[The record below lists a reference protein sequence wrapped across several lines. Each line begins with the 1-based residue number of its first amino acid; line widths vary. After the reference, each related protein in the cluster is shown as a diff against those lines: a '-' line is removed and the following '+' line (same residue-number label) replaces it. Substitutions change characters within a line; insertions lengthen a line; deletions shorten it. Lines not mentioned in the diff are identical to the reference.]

1 MTSLRLTLAVGALCA
16 TPLVLPAQGLGDA
29 AAATF
34 PQYATIKIGAGATAK
49 TVSQLSVPL
58 VLVLPLG
65 SRFNIDIA
73 TAYATSDVKENGK
86 TTSSIS
92 GLTDTQV
99 RANYTFGNDAVVVTL
114 GANLPTGQY
123 KIADDK
129 ADAAGQIGNDFL
141 LFPISSYGSG
151 FSATGGI
158 AFARP
163 VGDWNVGVAGSFRKS
178 TKFDAFTG
186 TGATGGKET
195 LTFTPADEV
204 RARIGADRYIG
215 NGRLALGFT
224 YSSFG
229 SDVLANTSYATGD
242 RFIGQASVYY
252 PVAGTDVWVTG
263 WGLYRAK
270 GQQYGGDA
278 PPETVLNGS
287 VSVGFHYGDLL
298 IEPSL
303 EGRNWQVDGYNAG
316 GLANGGLRLRWASG
330 PVTVIPSFTYQYGK
344 LYPLGGGNSIDLN
357 GWRTSLTLR
366 VH

>member
-1 MTSLRLTLAVGALCA
+1 MRALHVTVAAALLAAPLA
-16 TPLVLPAQGLGDA
+16 TNAQGLGDVAGA
-29 AAATF
+29 AF
-34 PQYATIKIGAGATAK
+34 PQYSTVKIGSGTTAK
-49 TVSQLSVPL
+49 TVSQVSMPV

-65 SRFNIDIA
+65 ERFNIDLA
-73 TAYATSDVKENGK
+73 TAYATSDVKVNGASV
-86 TTSSIS
+86 SSIS

-99 RANYTFGNDAVVVTL
+99 RANYTLGNDAVVFTL

-123 KIADDK
+123 KIAEDK

-141 LFPISSYGSG
+141 IFPISSYGSG
-151 FSATGGI
+151 FSATGGV

-178 TKFDAFTG
+178 TKFDAFSGTG
-186 TGATGGKET
+186 TSGSQET

-204 RARIGADRYIG
+204 RARIGADRYVG
-215 NGRLALGFT
+215 NGRLNLGLTFST
-224 YSSFG
+224 FG

-242 RFIGQASVYY
+242 RYIAQASLYY
-252 PVAGTDVWVTG
+252 PVGGTDVWLSG

-287 VSVGFHYGDLL
+287 VSLGFHYGDIL

-303 EGRNWQVDGYNAG
+303 EGRNWQVDGFNAG
-316 GLANGGLRLRWASG
+316 GLFNGGLRVRYAAG
-330 PVTVIPSFTYQYGK
+330 PVTLIPSFTYQYGK
-344 LYPLGGGNSIDLN
+344 LYPLGGGNSIDLT
-357 GWRTSLTLR
+357 GWRTSLTFR